1 MLRFTRLRAAFAVLF
16 LVAAAP
22 AAAQQPAALPSY
34 TLGALDQIEMNVTSL
49 PELTTRTR
57 IGEDNSVVL
66 PLIGRVVIGGLPIDA
81 AAREIAVRYRAGG
94 YVNDPNVRL
103 EVIEYQSRKISVLGQ
118 VTNQGLIALDRP
130 YSVAEVL
137 ARAGGLNGDAADEA
151 FVVRAV
157 AGGNQRFPIDL
168 TRIASGEGG
177 GAEMLVKAGDVVFV
191 PKAPTFSVIGAV
203 NKAGVYRLTAG
214 MTVQQALATA
224 GDVARIGT
232 RSGIKIRR
240 RGANGE
246 PGVVQVGNDDAV
258 KPGDVIVVRER
269 IF

>member
-1 MLRFTRLRAAFAVLF
+1 MVCGMIRQLF
-16 LVAAAP
+16 LLLLLLTAGAAAAQAP
-22 AAAQQPAALPSY
+22 AAMPSY
-34 TLGALDQIEMNVTSL
+34 TLGALDQIELNVAGL

-57 IGEDNSVVL
+57 IGEDFGVTL
-66 PLIGRVVIGGLPIDA
+66 PLVGRVVIGGMSIDA
-81 AAREIAVRYRAGG
+81 AAREIATRYKAGG
-94 YVNDPNVRL
+94 YVNDPLVRI
-103 EVIEYQSRKISVLGQ
+103 EVLEYQSRKVSVLGQ
-118 VTNQGLIALDRP
+118 VTTQGLIPLDRP

-151 FVVRAV
+151 FLVRPV
-157 AGGNQRFPIDL
+157 AGGNQRYPIDL

-177 GAEMLVKAGDVVFV
+177 GAEMTVQAGDVIFV
-191 PKAPTFSVIGAV
+191 PRAPTFSVIGAV

-232 RSGIKIRR
+232 RSGLKIRR
-240 RGANGE
+240 KGSG
-246 PGVVQVGNDDAV
+246 GVAQVLQVRNDDAV
-258 KPGDVIVVRER
+258 KADDVIVVRER